1 MQRRHI
7 ICFLLTCMAMTA
19 CVREYQE
26 KPENDP
32 PVFELSGDMAP
43 GVMRI
48 KVTEELAA
56 QLEQQADPQ
65 GVIRNTGVKSS
76 DDILGGIGFESMQRT
91 FPPAGKFEARTRA
104 EGLHLW
110 YNVKF
115 SPETNL
121 TKAGTEISNIEG
133 VRIIEGRPKISRPNY
148 KTVTV
153 EPADLPSTKAESP
166 QDIFDDP
173 KLNQQWHY
181 YNDGTYKGKAGC
193 DINVLPVWEKGYFG
207 RPDVI
212 VAVTDG
218 GVDHDHV
225 DLKDNIWIN
234 EAELNGTEG
243 VDDDGNGYVDD
254 IYGYDFVYDRPI
266 YPDDHGTHVAG
277 TIAAVNNN
285 GIGVSGIAGGNKALG
300 IQGVKI
306 MSCQVFYGDWDS
318 AWDFAPAFTYAA
330 DNGAVISQNSWGADT
345 PIIYQ
350 SDKDAIDYFIKYAG
364 VDENGN
370 KTGPMK
376 GGIVIFAGGNDER
389 PYSSPGG
396 YEHVIGVS
404 AIAAD
409 YEIAYYSN
417 YGEWADIAA
426 PGGDAYKNQL
436 VLSTVTNNRYDYY
449 QGTSMACP
457 HVSGVAAL
465 MISIYGGEGF
475 TNEELWNML
484 LDNTNPII
492 YDGHNSRYQGQL
504 GTGLLDAGAILE
516 ANPLIPPSPV
526 TDLKAETMGTTEIK
540 LEWTVP
546 VDETR
551 GFPSYFNIYYST
563 EKFDTS
569 LDRNNLPENVNTIRI
584 DNDLEAG
591 QTATYT
597 LENLQ
602 DDITYYISMDADNG
616 SSKSGLSSVAECKTA
631 TNFPPEIVK
640 QFPNITLMGPG
651 YKTDIN
657 LYDYFAD
664 PNEES
669 LEFSA
674 NIVESPQVAEVS
686 VNGNFLNI
694 TASETGHAIVKA
706 EATDKLG
713 KRISANFN
721 VTVLDSGVEYFCY
734 PNPVIDI
741 LNIKTSAA
749 APASVSICIESLSG
763 TTVFGPEE
771 HTVSSSETA
780 SIDIGALK
788 AGNYSVIITDSQNKA
803 TVQNITKL

>member
-1 MQRRHI
+1 MKHKIFIALFALSSFTGAQASTLVADTVAVAEPVETVGGSDEEFNEETMYDNERDAELDSLRQVVND
-7 ICFLLTCMAMTA
+7 LQSS
-19 CVREYQE
+19 VR
-26 KPENDP
+26 
-32 PVFELSGDMAP
+32 A
-43 GVMRI
+43 
-48 KVTEELAA
+48 TEEA
-56 QLEQQADPQ
+56 QSEM
-65 GVIRNTGVKSS
+65 
-76 DDILGGIGFESMQRT
+76 E
-91 FPPAGKFEARTRA
+91 
-104 EGLHLW
+104 
-110 YNVKF
+110 
-115 SPETNL
+115 
-121 TKAGTEISNIEG
+121 
-133 VRIIEGRPKISRPNY
+133 
-148 KTVTV
+148 
-153 EPADLPSTKAESP
+153 
-166 QDIFDDP
+166 
-173 KLNQQWHY
+173 
-181 YNDGTYKGKAGC
+181 
-193 DINVLPVWEKGYFG
+193 
-207 RPDVI
+207 
-212 VAVTDG
+212 
-218 GVDHDHV
+218 
-225 DLKDNIWIN
+225 
-234 EAELNGTEG
+234 
-243 VDDDGNGYVDD
+243 
-254 IYGYDFVYDRPI
+254 
-266 YPDDHGTHVAG
+266 
-277 TIAAVNNN
+277 
-285 GIGVSGIAGGNKALG
+285 
-300 IQGVKI
+300 
-306 MSCQVFYGDWDS
+306 
-318 AWDFAPAFTYAA
+318 
-330 DNGAVISQNSWGADT
+330 
-345 PIIYQ
+345 
-350 SDKDAIDYFIKYAG
+350 KDAL
-364 VDENGN
+364 N
-370 KTGPMK
+370 KR
-376 GGIVIFAGGNDER
+376 IWNDR
-389 PYSSPGG
+389 
-396 YEHVIGVS
+396 
-404 AIAAD
+404 A
-409 YEIAYYSN
+409 
-417 YGEWADIAA
+417 
-426 PGGDAYKNQL
+426 K
-436 VLSTVTNNRYDYY
+436 
-449 QGTSMACP
+449 
-457 HVSGVAAL
+457 
-465 MISIYGGEGF
+465 
-475 TNEELWNML
+475 
-484 LDNTNPII
+484 
-492 YDGHNSRYQGQL
+492 
-504 GTGLLDAGAILE
+504 
-516 ANPLIPPSPV
+516 
-526 TDLKAETMGTTEIK
+526 
-540 LEWTVP
+540 
-546 VDETR
+546 
-551 GFPSYFNIYYST
+551 YFNIYYST

>member
-7 ICFLLTCMAMTA
+7 TCFLLTCLMLSA

-26 KPENDP
+26 KPESNP
-32 PVFELSGDMAP
+32 PVFEASGDMIP
-43 GVMRI
+43 GIMRI

-65 GVIRNTGVKSS
+65 GVIRNIGVKSS
-76 DDILGGIGFESMQRT
+76 DDVLGGIGFESMKRT
-91 FPPAGKFEARTRA
+91 FPPAGRFEARTRA

-110 YNVKF
+110 YNVRF
-115 SPETNL
+115 STETNM
-121 TKAGTEISNIEG
+121 TKAGTDLAGMEG
-133 VRIIEGRPKISRPNY
+133 VEIVEGRPIISRPNY
-148 KTVTV
+148 RSVTV
-153 EPADLPSTKAESP
+153 DPADIPSTKAESP
-166 QDIFDDP
+166 QNIFDDP

-218 GVDHDHV
+218 GVDYDHE

-234 EAELNGTEG
+234 EAELNGVEG

-254 IYGYDFVYDRPI
+254 IYGYDFVYGRPI

-300 IQGVKI
+300 IPGVKI

-350 SDKDAIDYFIKYAG
+350 SDKDAIDYFVKYAG

-370 KTGPMK
+370 QTGPMK
-376 GGIVIFAGGNDER
+376 GGIVIFAAGNDER
-389 PYSSPGG
+389 SYSSPGA
-396 YEHVIGVS
+396 YES
-404 AIAAD
+404 AMCVTALAAD
-409 YEIAYYSN
+409 YEMAYYSN
-417 YGEWADIAA
+417 RGDWADIAA

-492 YDGHNSRYQGQL
+492 YDGHNSRYQGLL
-504 GTGLLDAGAILE
+504 GTGLLDAGAILG
-516 ANPLIPPSPV
+516 ANPLIPPAPV
-526 TDLKAETMGTTEIK
+526 TDLKAETMGTTEIG

-546 VDETR
+546 IDETT

-563 EKFDTS
+563 ERFDAS
-569 LDRNNLPENVNTIRI
+569 LNRDNLPENVNTIRL
-584 DNDLEAG
+584 DNTVEAG

-597 LENLQ
+597 LEGLKDNM
-602 DDITYYISMDADNG
+602 TYYIGMDADNG
-616 SSKSGLSSVAECKTA
+616 SSKSELSAVVECTTE
-631 TNFPPEIVK
+631 TNYPPEITR
-640 QFPNITLMGPG
+640 QLPDITLMGAG
-651 YKTDIN
+651 YKTAID
-657 LYDYFAD
+657 LYDYFSD
-664 PNEES
+664 PNEEN
-669 LEFSA
+669 LEFISK
-674 NIVESPQVAEVS
+674 IVESPQVAEVT
-686 VNGNFLNI
+686 VNGSILNI
-694 TASETGHAIVKA
+694 TASEAGRAIVNA
-706 EATDKLG
+706 EAKDKLG
-713 KRISANFN
+713 KSVSANFN
-721 VTVLDSGVEYFCY
+721 VTVLDSGLEYFCY

-741 LNIKTSAA
+741 LNIKTSSATA
-749 APASVSICIESLSG
+749 TAVSIYIESSSG
-763 TTVFGPEE
+763 ATVFGPEE
-771 HTVSSSETA
+771 HEISSSEAAT
-780 SIDIGALK
+780 INIGNLK
-788 AGNYSVIITDSQNKA
+788 PGDYLVIITDTQRNT